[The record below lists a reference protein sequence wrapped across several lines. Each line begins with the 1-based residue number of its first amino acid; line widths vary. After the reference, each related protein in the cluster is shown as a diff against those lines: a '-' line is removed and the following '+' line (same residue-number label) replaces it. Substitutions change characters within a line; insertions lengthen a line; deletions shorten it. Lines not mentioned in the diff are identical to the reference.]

1 MFCSDAIPCAY
12 LQPYRSGSTAHD
24 RCTRGWQSATA
35 CPRAAAEVR
44 SATLYVYLPH
54 AMPAFVVSKVARYVS
69 CVPTSKLTPSS
80 PCTSTSIVTTA
91 PGVLVKCGPSRE
103 AHGG

>member
-24 RCTRGWQSATA
+24 RCTRGWQPATA

-44 SATLYVYLPH
+44 SATLYVYVPH
-54 AMPAFVVSKVARYVS
+54 AMPAFVVSKVRLVCPHLQAYS
-69 CVPTSKLTPSS
+69 QLT
-80 PCTSTSIVTTA
+80 
-91 PGVLVKCGPSRE
+91 VLQRTLYSD
-103 AHGG
+103 HGTRRASQVRA

>member
-44 SATLYVYLPH
+44 SATLYVYVPH
-54 AMPAFVVSKVARYVS
+54 AMPAFVVSKVRLV
-69 CVPTSKLTPSS
+69 CPPTSKLTPSS

-103 AHGG
+103 AQGG

>member
-24 RCTRGWQSATA
+24 RCTRGWQPATA

-44 SATLYVYLPH
+44 KLDSATLYVYVPH
-54 AMPAFVVSKVARYVS
+54 AMPACGGLLLPLWCPGASRVSPPPS
-69 CVPTSKLTPSS
+69 FSQLTGLQR
-80 PCTSTSIVTTA
+80 T
-91 PGVLVKCGPSRE
+91 L
-103 AHGG
+103 